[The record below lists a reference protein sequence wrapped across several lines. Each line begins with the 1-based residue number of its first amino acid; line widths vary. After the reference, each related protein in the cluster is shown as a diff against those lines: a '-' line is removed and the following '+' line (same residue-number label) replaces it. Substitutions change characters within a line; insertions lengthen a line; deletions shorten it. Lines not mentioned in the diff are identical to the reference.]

1 MQVEILC
8 IAIEVLYS
16 RARLARL
23 VSDPRLPPPTS
34 PLYFLLKVEL
44 VESETPTYD
53 ADELSQMSMR
63 QLRSLML
70 QAGIDVDGCLERS
83 DLLDRIHSSRLVTVT
98 RCDPFARSDE
108 ADVSSS
114 TPRPPPSPPA
124 YPSWNASPAAAA
136 PATAAPPAAAPPAA
150 ARPAAAPAV
159 GARPAPAPAASAR
172 TSASRANAS
181 SNARPVPPA
190 SGGGGGGGWGGGH
203 VPWASMFNWGART
216 GGGSGGRPSQS
227 PEPAP
232 RSSSPRTPLEN
243 MSVKDL
249 RGIMGRLG
257 VSTQGCIEKGDMVE
271 RIKACGRYRE
281 GYSGGR

>member
-1 MQVEILC
+1 MEILC
-8 IAIEVLYS
+8 IAITVLYS

-23 VSDPRLPPPTS
+23 CPDPKLLMPTS
-34 PLYFLLKVEL
+34 TLYFLLKVEL
-44 VESETPTYD
+44 VESETLTYD

-70 QAGIDVDGCLERS
+70 QAGIEVDGCLERS
-83 DLLDRIHSSRLVTVT
+83 DLLDRIHSSRVVTVMHRDT
-98 RCDPFARSDE
+98 LGASSDE

-114 TPRPPPSPPA
+114 TPRTPPPPPSYPA
-124 YPSWNASPAAAA
+124 WNASPAA
-136 PATAAPPAAAPPAA
+136 AAPPAAAPPAA
-150 ARPAAAPAV
+150 ARPAAARPA
-159 GARPAPAPAASAR
+159 APRPAAPRPAPARPSPAPTSR

-181 SNARPVPPA
+181 SNARPAPP
-190 SGGGGGGGWGGGH
+190 SSGGGGWGGGH
-203 VPWASMFNWGART
+203 APWASMFNWGART
-216 GGGSGGRPSQS
+216 GGGGSGGRPSQS
-227 PEPAP
+227 PAP
-232 RSSSPRTPLEN
+232 TPLES

-257 VSTQGCIEKGDMVE
+257 VSAQGCIEKGDMVE